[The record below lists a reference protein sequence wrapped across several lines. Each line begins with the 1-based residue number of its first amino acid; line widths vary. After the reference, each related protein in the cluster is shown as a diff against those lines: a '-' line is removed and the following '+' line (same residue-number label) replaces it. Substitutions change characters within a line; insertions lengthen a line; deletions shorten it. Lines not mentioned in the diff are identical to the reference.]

1 MLHRIGRILVAA
13 AALGLCLGLGMATS
27 AGAEKKSRVTKT
39 VAVWVAFDA
48 ENKTLTVKVKKPGR
62 KPKDKALYLK
72 KGRDAIFNL
81 KLDGS
86 VLSGITIIKINGLRG
101 AFADVPPGKTV
112 NVYWIPDKKKE
123 GERFASSID
132 VIFSEEELREKW
144 KSDD

>member
-27 AGAEKKSRVTKT
+27 AGAEKKSRVIKT

-72 KGRDAIFNL
+72 KGRDAIFNV
-81 KLDGS
+81 KPEGS
-86 VLSGITIIKINGLRG
+86 VLTRTTVKINGLG
-101 AFADVPPGKTV
+101 GTFADVPPGKTV
-112 NVYWIPDKKKE
+112 NLYWIPDEKKE
-123 GERFASSID
+123 GERFARSID

>member
-27 AGAEKKSRVTKT
+27 AGAEKKSRVIKT

-72 KGRDAIFNL
+72 KGRDAIFNV
-81 KLDGS
+81 KPEGS
-86 VLSGITIIKINGLRG
+86 VLTRTTVKINGLG
-101 AFADVPPGKTV
+101 GTFADVPPGKTV
-112 NVYWIPDKKKE
+112 NLYWIPDEKKE

>member
-27 AGAEKKSRVTKT
+27 AGAEKKSRVIKT

-72 KGRDAIFNL
+72 KGRDAIFNV
-81 KLDGS
+81 KPEGS
-86 VLSGITIIKINGLRG
+86 VLTRTTVKINGLG
-101 AFADVPPGKTV
+101 GTFADVPPGKTV
-112 NVYWIPDKKKE
+112 NLYWIPDEKKE
-123 GERFASSID
+123 GERFARSID

-144 KSDD
+144 KADD